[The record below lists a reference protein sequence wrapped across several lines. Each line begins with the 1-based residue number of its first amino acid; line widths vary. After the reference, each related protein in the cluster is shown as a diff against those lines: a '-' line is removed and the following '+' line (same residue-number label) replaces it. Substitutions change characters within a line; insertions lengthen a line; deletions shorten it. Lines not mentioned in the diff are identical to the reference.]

1 MVEQYR
7 KAYEDER
14 KISENTDETVK
25 EMKFK
30 DISKQ
35 QPENQSYISSD
46 LKSPDSEV
54 YELRASQILEEKEAV
69 YFWPSISL

>member
-30 DISKQ
+30 DIS
-35 QPENQSYISSD
+35 
-46 LKSPDSEV
+46 
-54 YELRASQILEEKEAV
+54 
-69 YFWPSISL
+69 